1 VLAEG
6 RHGRETEEE
15 VMGFADRYIRA
26 LGAPNLTNDDRH
38 HHADPLM
45 AAAFAAAEAT
55 GDIGLLLYRVKYA
68 DRLSAQAFEG
78 NTANLAQ
85 LLRLWT
91 AQVTKRGRARR
102 WVPENTAW
110 DAQAAHK
117 LYRTV
122 AEHSLAYWLD
132 STCKTCA
139 GTGHAQ
145 AGVCAACGGKGEA
158 PIDCAG
164 GFVRERVK
172 DMVREL
178 HNIAASQARLA
189 NRRLRNR

>member
-1 VLAEG
+1 
-6 RHGRETEEE
+6 
-15 VMGFADRYIRA
+15 MGFADRYIRA
-26 LGAPNLTNDDRH
+26 LGAPNLRNDDHH

-45 AAAFAAAEAT
+45 AAAFAAAEST

-68 DRLSAQAFEG
+68 DRLAAQAFEG

-132 STCKTCA
+132 SKCKACA
-139 GTGHAQ
+139 GTGHAR
-145 AGVCAACGGKGEA
+145 AAACAACAGSGEA
-158 PIDCAG
+158 PIACAG

-172 DMVREL
+172 DMVSEL

-189 NRRLRNR
+189 SRRLRSR

>member
-1 VLAEG
+1 
-6 RHGRETEEE
+6 
-15 VMGFADRYIRA
+15 MGFADRYIRA

-45 AAAFAAAEAT
+45 AAAFAAAEST

-68 DRLSAQAFEG
+68 DRLAAQAFDG
-78 NTANLAQ
+78 HTANLAQ

-122 AEHSLAYWLD
+122 AELSLAYWLD
-132 STCKTCA
+132 GTCKACA
-139 GTGHAQ
+139 GTGQAHAK
-145 AGVCAACGGKGEA
+145 VCAECGGTGEA
-158 PIDCAG
+158 PITCAG

-172 DMVREL
+172 DMVSEL
-178 HNIAASQARLA
+178 HNIAATQARLA
-189 NRRLRNR
+189 NRRLRTR

>member
-1 VLAEG
+1 
-6 RHGRETEEE
+6 
-15 VMGFADRYIRA
+15 MGFADRYVRA
-26 LGAPNLTNDDRH
+26 LGAPNLTNDERH
-38 HHADPLM
+38 HQVDPLM
-45 AAAFAAAEAT
+45 AAAFAAAEST

-68 DRLSAQAFEG
+68 DRLAVRAFEG

-117 LYRTV
+117 LYATV
-122 AEHSLAYWLD
+122 AEFSLAYWLD
-132 STCKTCA
+132 STCKGCA
-139 GTGHAQ
+139 GTGQSDTGACHAC
-145 AGVCAACGGKGEA
+145 AGRGSAAIE
-158 PIDCAG
+158 CAG

-172 DMVREL
+172 DMVSEL
-178 HNIAASQARLA
+178 DNIAASHARLA
-189 NRRLRNR
+189 NRRLRGR